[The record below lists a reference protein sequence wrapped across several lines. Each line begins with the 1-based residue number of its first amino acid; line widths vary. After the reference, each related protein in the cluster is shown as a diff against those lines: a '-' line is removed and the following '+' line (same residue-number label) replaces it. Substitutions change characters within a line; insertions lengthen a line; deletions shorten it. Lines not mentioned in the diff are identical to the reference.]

1 MAVNSMS
8 FQQSA
13 TLITDLMEMM
23 TGEQA
28 ITVTDE
34 SDFVAVATSV
44 LQQGY
49 DELNTAISQLLTK
62 SIYVSR
68 AYTMIYPSIER
79 DSQVWG
85 GIVRKVTILDVD
97 LMDDE
102 AFNLVNGTPGAN
114 PFITQ
119 RQSAV
124 QFNFYG
130 GNISELVVTF
140 TEDQLRAAFAS
151 SSDFGSFM
159 AAAAQNLVNQ
169 INQKTE
175 AESRATVNN
184 FIAAVINQDG
194 DGSGRVIHLI
204 TEYKAATGNTT
215 ITPANYLS
223 NAEFEPF
230 AKWVYGRINTLK
242 RFMGE
247 RSKYF
252 HKEITTYNGAPIVKP
267 IVRFTRDEDMN
278 IWLLSEF
285 MDQVNAS
292 ALSGIYNEQLL
303 EIGAFERVNYWQ
315 SIDDPSSI
323 KIEANELLADGT
335 CQKTAAAV
343 EETGIIGIIFD
354 RDALGITVVDEGV
367 RSIENPRARYFN
379 NFYNW
384 HTRWYNDQTENF
396 VVLMLD

>member
-1 MAVNSMS
+1 MAVNSMT
-8 FQQSA
+8 FQQSSA
-13 TLITDLMEMM
+13 LITDLMEQM
-23 TGEQA
+23 TGQSSIA
-28 ITVTDE
+28 VKDE
-34 SDFVAVATSV
+34 SDFVAVATTL

-49 DELNTAISQLLTK
+49 DQLNTAITQLLTK

-68 AYTMIYPSIER
+68 AYSMIYPSIEK
-79 DSQVWG
+79 DTNTWG
-85 GIVRKVTILDVD
+85 GIIRKITMLDLD
-97 LMDDE
+97 LMDDD
-102 AFNLVNGTPGAN
+102 AFNLTDGSSGPD
-114 PFITQ
+114 PFLVQ
-119 RQSAV
+119 KQHAV

-130 GNISELVVTF
+130 GNVKELVQTV
-140 TEDQLRAAFAS
+140 TEDQLRQAFS
-151 SSDFGSFM
+151 SSADFGSFM
-159 AAAAQNLVNQ
+159 AAAAQNLLNML
-169 INQKTE
+169 NQKIE

-184 FIAAVINQDG
+184 FMAAVINQDG

-215 ITPANYLS
+215 ITSANYLS

-242 RFMGE
+242 RFMAE
-247 RSKYF
+247 RSKYY
-252 HKEITTYNGAPIVKP
+252 HKEITTYNGSPILKP
-267 IVRFTRDEDMN
+267 ILRFTRDVDMN

-292 ALSGIYNEQLL
+292 ALSGIYNEELL

-335 CQKTAAAV
+335 CDKTAAAV

-354 RDALGITVVDEGV
+354 RDALGITVMDEGV
-367 RSIENPRARYFN
+367 RSIENPRGRYFN

-384 HTRWYNDQTENF
+384 TNRWYNDQTENF
-396 VVLMLD
+396 VVLVLD